1 MFDYVEHTTATR
13 LGLIDGLS
21 EDSRIDVK
29 ALRAQ
34 AFLDAAPSE
43 RILLAVDDIEAA
55 ERSPHYAVEMTTWHA
70 PDHRLGVC
78 AVCLA
83 GAVLASRHPIRPHQ
97 VYVGPFDAEGPGEYS
112 TSAHWDRILSSLDDL
127 RNGYVDGYLLDDGR
141 LPDDVIENFISD
153 HGPSDLNAPF
163 PGYVSYEENPAAFK
177 AWARDVAGK
186 LATIGY

>member
-1 MFDYVEHTTATR
+1 MFDYVEDITATKF
-13 LGLIDGLS
+13 GLIDYQAEAS
-21 EDSRIDVK
+21 CSDIK
-29 ALRAQ
+29 QLRAQ

-43 RILLAVDDIEAA
+43 RILLAVEDVEAA

-97 VYVGPFDAEGPGEYS
+97 VYVGPFDADGPNEYS
-112 TSAHWDRILSSLDDL
+112 TSAHWDCILSSLDEL

-141 LPDDVIENFISD
+141 LPDAFVESFTAR
-153 HGPSDLNAPF
+153 HGPAELDAPF
-163 PGYVSYEENPAAFK
+163 PGYVAYEENPAAFK

-186 LATIGY
+186 LAAAGY